1 MRGVVFLTID
11 VKNVSKKFDNNLII
25 DNASIKFTDG
35 KIYGLYGRNG
45 TGKSVF
51 LKLICG
57 FYSPTSGEITI
68 DGINYNKTTDFP
80 PDLRAL
86 IEKPSFFPNLTGFEN
101 LKMLSDIQ
109 GKISD
114 KDIYNALKIVNL
126 YEEKDKKY
134 HKYSLGMKQKLGV
147 AQALMEDPE
156 VIILD
161 EPFNGIENA
170 SVEKIIDILKKKKS
184 EGKIIIVASH
194 YMEELSNLCDKIY
207 SFDMGEVSNYED

>member
-1 MRGVVFLTID
+1 MRGVVCLTID

-35 KIYGLYGRNG
+35 KIYGIYGRNG

-57 FYSPTSGEITI
+57 FYYPTSGEITI

-86 IEKPSFFPNLTGFEN
+86 IEKPGFFPDLTGFEN

-114 KDIYNALKIVNL
+114 KEIYKALEIVNL
-126 YEEKDKKY
+126 FEEKDKKY
-134 HKYSLGMKQKLGV
+134 HKYSLGMKQKLGISQV
-147 AQALMEDPE
+147 IMENPK
-156 VIILD
+156 IMILD
-161 EPFNGIENA
+161 EPFNG
-170 SVEKIIDILKKKKS
+170 VEEETVKKLINYFKTIKKD
-184 EGKIIIVASH
+184 KIIIICSH
-194 YMEELSNLCDKIY
+194 IKEDLNDISDKIFRFE
-207 SFDMGEVSNYED
+207 SGKIMNEKK